1 MPGSRSAARERAL
14 ITVIEQAVQA
24 RLVATAP
31 KVETVPVTLCY
42 DRADPFAVRMAF
54 PAPATL
60 EGIEV
65 SWTFARE
72 LLESGLDRPTGWG
85 DVRVRPHDTDR
96 TTIEFHAPEGVA
108 IVLMQTAELHRF
120 LERAATVV
128 PPGLEHLYL
137 DMDHSLAELMR
148 DPH

>member
-1 MPGSRSAARERAL
+1 M

-31 KVETVPVTLCY
+31 KVDTVPVTLCY
-42 DRADPFAVRMAF
+42 DRSDPFAVRMAF

-65 SWTFARE
+65 SWTFSRE
-72 LLESGLDRPTGWG
+72 LLESGLRRPSGYG
-85 DVRVRPHDTDR
+85 DVRVRPYDVER
-96 TTIEFHAPEGVA
+96 TSVEFHAPEGVA
-108 IVLMQTAELHRF
+108 IVLMVTAELHRF
-120 LERAATVV
+120 LERASTIV

-137 DMDHSLAELMR
+137 DMDQSLAELMGGSC
-148 DPH
+148 

>member
-1 MPGSRSAARERAL
+1 M

-54 PAPATL
+54 PALATL
-60 EGIEV
+60 EGVEV

-72 LLESGLDRPTGWG
+72 LLSSGLRHPSGCG
-85 DVRVRPHDTDR
+85 DVRVRPYDGDR

-108 IVLMQTAELHRF
+108 IVLVMTAELQRF
-120 LERAATVV
+120 LERTSALV
-128 PPGLEHLYL
+128 PPGLEHLHL

-148 DPH
+148 GPR

>member
-1 MPGSRSAARERAL
+1 M

-31 KVETVPVTLCY
+31 KVDTVPVTLCY
-42 DRADPFAVRMAF
+42 DRSDPFAVRMAF

-65 SWTFARE
+65 SWTFSRE
-72 LLESGLDRPTGWG
+72 LLESGLARPSGCG
-85 DVRVRPHDTDR
+85 DVRVRPYDADR
-96 TTIEFHAPEGVA
+96 TTVEFHAPEGVA
-108 IVLMQTAELHRF
+108 IVLMMTAELHRF
-120 LERAATVV
+120 LERASTIV

-137 DMDHSLAELMR
+137 DMDQSLADLMR
-148 DPH
+148 GSC

>member
-1 MPGSRSAARERAL
+1 M

-60 EGIEV
+60 EGVEV

-85 DVRVRPHDTDR
+85 DVRVRPYDIDR

-108 IVLMQTAELHRF
+108 IVLMLTAELHRF

>member
-1 MPGSRSAARERAL
+1 M

-24 RLVATAP
+24 RLVAAAP

-60 EGIEV
+60 EGVEV

-72 LLESGLDRPTGWG
+72 LLTSGLQHPAGCG
-85 DVRVRPHDTDR
+85 DVRVRPYDGDR
-96 TTIEFHAPEGVA
+96 TTVEFHAPEGVA
-108 IVLMQTAELHRF
+108 IVLMLTAELQRF
-120 LERAATVV
+120 LERASAVV
-128 PPGLEHLYL
+128 PPGLEHMYL
-137 DMDHSLAELMR
+137 DMDHSLDELMR
-148 DPH
+148 GSC

>member
-1 MPGSRSAARERAL
+1 M

-31 KVETVPVTLCY
+31 KVESVPVTLCY

-60 EGIEV
+60 EGVEV

-72 LLESGLDRPTGWG
+72 LLETGIERAAGLG
-85 DVRVRPHDTDR
+85 DVRVRPYGSGR
-96 TTIEFHAPEGVA
+96 TVVEFHAPEGTA
-108 IVLMQTAELHRF
+108 IVLMETAELDRF
-120 LERAATVV
+120 LERVDAVV
-128 PPGLEHLYL
+128 PAGLEHLYL
-137 DMDHSLAELMR
+137 DMDQDLAELLR
-148 DPH
+148 DSP

>member
-1 MPGSRSAARERAL
+1 M

-31 KVETVPVTLCY
+31 KVETVPVTLSY
-42 DRADPFAVRMAF
+42 DRADPFAIRMAF

-60 EGIEV
+60 EGIEI

-72 LLESGLDRPTGWG
+72 LLESGLDRPTGSG
-85 DVRVRPHDTDR
+85 DVRVRPYDVDR
-96 TTIEFHAPEGVA
+96 TTVEFHAPEGVA
-108 IVLMQTAELHRF
+108 IVLMLTADLHRF
-120 LERAATVV
+120 LECAAAVV

-137 DMDHSLAELMR
+137 DVDHGLAELMR
-148 DPH
+148 DSC

>member
-1 MPGSRSAARERAL
+1 M

-60 EGIEV
+60 EGVEV
-65 SWTFARE
+65 SWTFSRE
-72 LLESGLDRPTGWG
+72 LLESGLDRPTGCG
-85 DVRVRPHDTDR
+85 DVRVRPYDGDR

-108 IVLMQTAELHRF
+108 IVLMVTAELHRF
-120 LERAATVV
+120 LERASTVV

-148 DPH
+148 DSC

>member
-1 MPGSRSAARERAL
+1 L

-31 KVETVPVTLCY
+31 KVEIVPVTLCY

-65 SWTFARE
+65 SWTFGRE
-72 LLESGLDRPTGWG
+72 LLESGLGRPSGGG
-85 DVRVRPHDTDR
+85 DVRVRPYDGER
-96 TTIEFHAPEGVA
+96 TTIEFHAAEGVA
-108 IVLMQTAELHRF
+108 IVLIETAELRRF
-120 LERAATVV
+120 LERAGAVV

-137 DMDHSLAELMR
+137 DLEHGLAELMR

>member
-1 MPGSRSAARERAL
+1 M
-14 ITVIEQAVQA
+14 ITVIEQTVEA

-42 DRADPFAVRMAF
+42 DRADPFAMRMAF

-65 SWTFARE
+65 SWTFARD
-72 LLESGLDRPTGWG
+72 LLEAGLDRPSGYG
-85 DVRVRPHDTDR
+85 DVRVRPYETGR
-96 TTIEFHAPEGVA
+96 TVIEFHAPEGVA
-108 IVLMQTAELHRF
+108 IVLLASADLRHF
-120 LERAATVV
+120 LDRSCSVV

-137 DMDHSLAELMR
+137 DVDHSLAELMR
-148 DPH
+148 GSC

>member
-1 MPGSRSAARERAL
+1 M

-31 KVETVPVTLCY
+31 KVEIVPVTLCY
-42 DRADPFAVRMAF
+42 DRSDPFAVRMAF

-72 LLESGLDRPTGWG
+72 LLEAGLDRPTGHG
-85 DVRVRPHDTDR
+85 DVRVRPYGAGR
-96 TTIEFHAPEGVA
+96 TVVEFHAPEGVA
-108 IVLMQTAELHRF
+108 IVLMASADLYHF
-120 LERAATVV
+120 LERAASIV
-128 PPGLEHLYL
+128 PPGTEHLFL

-148 DPH
+148 DSC

>member
-1 MPGSRSAARERAL
+1 M

-54 PAPATL
+54 PALATL
-60 EGIEV
+60 EGVEV

-72 LLESGLDRPTGWG
+72 LLMSGIRTPAGCG
-85 DVRVRPHDTDR
+85 DVRVRPYDGDR

-108 IVLMQTAELHRF
+108 IVLMMTADLQRF
-120 LERAATVV
+120 LDRAAAIVA
-128 PPGLEHLYL
+128 PGLEHRYL

-148 DPH
+148 RPN

>member
-1 MPGSRSAARERAL
+1 M

-60 EGIEV
+60 EGIEI

-72 LLESGLDRPTGWG
+72 LLECGLQRPSGHG
-85 DVRVRPHDTDR
+85 DVRVRPYDAER
-96 TTIEFHAPEGVA
+96 TTVEFHAPEGVA
-108 IVLMQTAELHRF
+108 IVLMTTADLQHF
-120 LERAATVV
+120 LERASTVV

-137 DMDHSLAELMR
+137 DVDHSLAELLR
-148 DPH
+148 GSR

>member
-1 MPGSRSAARERAL
+1 M

-42 DRADPFAVRMAF
+42 DRSDPFAVRMAF
-54 PAPATL
+54 PALATL
-60 EGIEV
+60 EGVEV

-72 LLESGLDRPTGWG
+72 LLMSGIQHPAGCG
-85 DVRVRPHDTDR
+85 DVRVRPYDGDR

-108 IVLMQTAELHRF
+108 IVLMTTAEVRGF
-120 LERAATVV
+120 LDRSRELV
-128 PPGLEHLYL
+128 PPGLEHRYL
-137 DMDHSLAELMR
+137 DMDHSLDELMR
-148 DPH
+148 GSC

>member
-1 MPGSRSAARERAL
+1 M

-42 DRADPFAVRMAF
+42 DRSDPFAVRMAF

-72 LLESGLDRPTGWG
+72 LLEAGVERATGLG
-85 DVRVRPHDTDR
+85 DVRVRPYDADR
-96 TTIEFHAPEGVA
+96 TVVEFHAPEGIA
-108 IVLMQTAELHRF
+108 IVLIGTDELRRF
-120 LERAATVV
+120 LDRAAAVV
-128 PPGLEHLYL
+128 PLGLEHLYL
-137 DMDHSLAELMR
+137 NMDRSLAELLR
-148 DPH
+148 DVP

>member
-1 MPGSRSAARERAL
+1 M
-14 ITVIEQAVQA
+14 ITVIEQAVEA

-31 KVETVPVTLCY
+31 KVESVPVTLCY

-72 LLESGLDRPTGWG
+72 LLEVGLERPAGYG
-85 DVRVRPHDTDR
+85 DVRVRPYGAGR
-96 TTIEFHAPEGVA
+96 TVVEFHAPEGVA
-108 IVLMQTAELHRF
+108 VVLMGSADLRHF
-120 LERAATVV
+120 LDRSCSVA

-137 DMDHSLAELMR
+137 DVDHSLAELMR
-148 DPH
+148 GSC

>member
-1 MPGSRSAARERAL
+1 M

-54 PAPATL
+54 PALATL

-72 LLESGLDRPTGWG
+72 LLASGIGRPSGSG
-85 DVRVRPHDTDR
+85 DVRVRPYDGDR

-108 IVLMQTAELHRF
+108 IVLVATAELQQF
-120 LERAATVV
+120 LERSHLLV
-128 PPGLEHLYL
+128 PQGLEHLHL

-148 DPH
+148 GSR

>member
-1 MPGSRSAARERAL
+1 M

-42 DRADPFAVRMAF
+42 DRSDPFAVRMAF
-54 PAPATL
+54 PGPATL
-60 EGIEV
+60 EGVEV

-72 LLESGLDRPTGWG
+72 LLEAGLHRPAGSG
-85 DVRVRPHDTDR
+85 DVRVRPYDR
-96 TTIEFHAPEGVA
+96 ERTSIEFHAPEGVA
-108 IVLMQTAELHRF
+108 IVLVGTPDLHRF
-120 LERAATVV
+120 LERAATVT

-137 DMDHSLAELMR
+137 DLDHGLAELMR
-148 DPH
+148 GPR